1 VNSSLASRRRPPS
14 RGGRSTAA
22 TQLVM
27 SSTSNN
33 VEMGRPSA
41 ETARL
46 EAQAAQAMAAGDY
59 ARLAQL
65 ATALAMAKDQQPQP
79 QQQAEE
85 EEEEQQQ
92 QDDESGE
99 EEEEEEEA
107 AAAEEVADEN
117 EDGEGKQRT
126 IEERLAALPP
136 EKRRVGRWQPAEYRE
151 TLDELLAS
159 GSLGSAGEQT
169 PYGRAAHDDHG
180 GGSEGHEAVGDG
192 WEEAL
197 AASRAA
203 EAAVS
208 RRTLRRLRVSA
219 AAPVA
224 RV

>member
-85 EEEEQQQ
+85 EEEEQQ
-92 QDDESGE
+92 DDESGE
-99 EEEEEEEA
+99 KEEEEEA
-107 AAAEEVADEN
+107 AAEEAADEN

>member
-1 VNSSLASRRRPPS
+1 
-14 RGGRSTAA
+14 
-22 TQLVM
+22 M

-85 EEEEQQQ
+85 EEEEQQ
-92 QDDESGE
+92 DDESGE
-99 EEEEEEEA
+99 KEEEEA
-107 AAAEEVADEN
+107 AAAEEAADEN

>member
-1 VNSSLASRRRPPS
+1 MNSSLASRRRPPS

-85 EEEEQQQ
+85 EEEEQQ
-92 QDDESGE
+92 DDESGE
-99 EEEEEEEA
+99 KEEEEEA
-107 AAAEEVADEN
+107 AAEEAADEN

>member
-1 VNSSLASRRRPPS
+1 
-14 RGGRSTAA
+14 
-22 TQLVM
+22 M

-85 EEEEQQQ
+85 EEEEQQ
-92 QDDESGE
+92 DDESGE
-99 EEEEEEEA
+99 KEEEEEA
-107 AAAEEVADEN
+107 AAEEAADEN